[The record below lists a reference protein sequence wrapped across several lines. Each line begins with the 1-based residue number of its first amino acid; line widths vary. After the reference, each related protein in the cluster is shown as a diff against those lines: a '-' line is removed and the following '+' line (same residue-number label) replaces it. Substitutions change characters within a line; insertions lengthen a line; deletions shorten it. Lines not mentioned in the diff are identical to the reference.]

1 MITIHAGHAPDGG
14 KGCGAVGY
22 IKESTEAR
30 SLVDMITKKLEIMS
44 NAFSNITVEENMN
57 KTDVLDTLVT
67 RANREKDADLHLS
80 IHFNAGANG
89 VHDGKTTGTEAYIY
103 PGSTSRQIAE
113 TLVAKTAETLGVVN
127 RGVKERADFYFLR
140 KTKAPAIILEVCFV
154 DDPEDVDAYKA
165 KKEELAIV
173 LALEIETRKKVEYSS
188 YHGELSVK
196 VDPVNEEKCK
206 VVFPDGAAEV
216 TVTKNWA
223 AKNVRKS

>member
-30 SLVDMITKKLEIMS
+30 SLVDMITKNLDIMS
-44 NAFSNITVEENMN
+44 TAFSNITVEENMS
-57 KTDVLDTLVT
+57 KTDVLDTLVS
-67 RANREKDADLHLS
+67 RANREKAADLHLS

-89 VHDGKTTGTEAYIY
+89 AHDGKTTGTEAYIY

-113 TLVAKTAETLGVVN
+113 ILVAKTSETLGVIN
-127 RGVKERADFYFLR
+127 RGVKERSDFYFLR
-140 KTKAPAIILEVCFV
+140 RTKAPAIILEVCFV

-165 KKEELAIV
+165 KKEA
-173 LALEIETRKKVEYSS
+173 LALALAVEIEMRKKIEYSS
-188 YHGELSVK
+188 YYGDISVK
-196 VDPVNEEKCK
+196 VDPITEDKCK
-206 VVFPDGAAEV
+206 VIFPDDAAEV

-223 AKNVRKS
+223 AKHVRKS